1 MNTFSGPRPEMT
13 TAGASAIQPQ
23 GAQIHKLLVWEEK
36 IVREGEDAPPLME
49 ILNHKGLIAV
59 FDGMGGSGSA
69 TYRTQ
74 NGDAHSGAYHAARIV
89 RNVVQNQFKEHFGS
103 SQKPS
108 FRKALK
114 EKLVTVLR
122 QKLSQL
128 DTSPSRIKS
137 SLSRKLP
144 TTLTSIYFARESEK
158 CSCEVIWAGDSRAYL
173 LLPQGLQQ
181 LSRDD
186 VNESADVLADMNQDS
201 PLTNCISADSDFELR
216 HASFQFNQ
224 PAILIVATDGCFGY
238 MRTPA
243 HFEQMLLQC
252 LQESGADEEWG
263 DKIRKFLKPL
273 ASDDYSMALICLGW
287 DNFGTI
293 KNAFNERLDQVNR
306 IVAPI
311 DQIISE
317 ITELDGKMNDLK
329 KQKDD
334 RLAKRNEIYT
344 EFWQSYRTTYQKMI
358 REG

>member
-1 MNTFSGPRPEMT
+1 
-13 TAGASAIQPQ
+13 
-23 GAQIHKLLVWEEK
+23 
-36 IVREGEDAPPLME
+36 
-49 ILNHKGLIAV
+49 
-59 FDGMGGSGSA
+59 
-69 TYRTQ
+69 
-74 NGDAHSGAYHAARIV
+74 
-89 RNVVQNQFKEHFGS
+89 
-103 SQKPS
+103 
-108 FRKALK
+108 
-114 EKLVTVLR
+114 
-122 QKLSQL
+122 
-128 DTSPSRIKS
+128 
-137 SLSRKLP
+137 
-144 TTLTSIYFARESEK
+144 
-158 CSCEVIWAGDSRAYL
+158 
-173 LLPQGLQQ
+173 
-181 LSRDD
+181 
-186 VNESADVLADMNQDS
+186 
-201 PLTNCISADSDFELR
+201 
-216 HASFQFNQ
+216 
-224 PAILIVATDGCFGY
+224 
-238 MRTPA
+238 
-243 HFEQMLLQC
+243 MLLQC